1 VETSSD
7 LVEPRPGRG
16 VWAFCDGLDAAGS
29 ISFARALTELGY
41 SSLWLPE
48 TFGRD
53 PFAHIAHLL
62 AATDELVFA
71 TGIANIH
78 NRHAGVMRQAALTL
92 AEQAP
97 GRFVLGLGVSH
108 ERTVEGVRGLDYSR
122 PLHRMADYLDAYA
135 AAPYRG
141 PAAPAPPLVLGA
153 LGPRMVGLAA
163 ARADGVHTYSV
174 TPAHTATTR
183 AAIGPDAL
191 LYVEQKVILTSD
203 RSAGLDAARRVLVGT
218 SALPNYRRRWRALG
232 FADTQIE
239 NLDAEFVEAIVA
251 VGDADAVGRRLDEHQ
266 AAGATQVCVQA
277 LDVTGSPEPDLA
289 ALKELA
295 PQPR

>member
-1 VETSSD
+1 VTTPPN
-7 LVEPRPGRG
+7 LVEPRPGLS
-16 VWAFCDGLDAAGS
+16 VWAFCDALDAADS
-29 ISFARALTELGY
+29 ISFARTLTELGY

-53 PFAHIAHLL
+53 PFAHIAQLL
-62 AATDELVFA
+62 ATTEQLVFA

-92 AEQAP
+92 TEQAP

-108 ERTVEGVRGLDYSR
+108 ERTVEGLRGLDYAR
-122 PLHRMADYLDAYA
+122 PLNRMNDYLDAYA

-141 PAAPAPPLVLGA
+141 PAAPAPPLVLAA
-153 LGPRMVGLAA
+153 LGPRMVHLAA

-174 TPAHTATTR
+174 TPAHTAATR
-183 AAIGPDAL
+183 AAIGAEAM
-191 LYVEQKVILTSD
+191 LYVEQKVILTGD
-203 RSAGLDAARRVLVGT
+203 RGAGLDAARRVLAGT
-218 SALPNYRRRWRALG
+218 STLPNYRRRWRALG
-232 FADTQIE
+232 FTETQIE

-251 VGDADAVGRRLDEHQ
+251 VGDADTIRLRLDEHR

-277 LDVTGSPEPDLA
+277 LDVAGSHRPDVS